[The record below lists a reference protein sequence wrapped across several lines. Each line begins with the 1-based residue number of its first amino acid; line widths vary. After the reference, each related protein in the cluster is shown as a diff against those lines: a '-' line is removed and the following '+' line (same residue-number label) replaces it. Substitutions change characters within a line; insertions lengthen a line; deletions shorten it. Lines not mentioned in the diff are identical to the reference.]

1 MPWNIWNR
9 DRADSCACV
18 VVLEAL
24 PLPLPPPLLLPSPLW
39 PASSAAAFAASAAV
53 PPDSATTALRLDD
66 VFATNT
72 CAFAAATMATQ
83 TPTPAET
90 PTPTHMYVCNTAGAT
105 TTKAQQGRRCLKYP
119 YKPIIPK
126 ADIHII
132 PGFP

>member
-24 PLPLPPPLLLPSPLW
+24 PLPPPLPSPLW
-39 PASSAAAFAASAAV
+39 PASFAASAAV

-72 CAFAAATMATQ
+72 CAFAAATMAT
-83 TPTPAET
+83 
-90 PTPTHMYVCNTAGAT
+90 
-105 TTKAQQGRRCLKYP
+105 
-119 YKPIIPK
+119 
-126 ADIHII
+126 
-132 PGFP
+132 